1 MNAKIRRSSA
11 PQKSPSLDQAL
22 DMLNE
27 LVAQGIEFPE
37 AEYRTLFEHPH
48 IKREQLLDAYDTQE
62 RGL

>member
-1 MNAKIRRSSA
+1 MNAKVRRSSA
-11 PQKSPSLDQAL
+11 PKNSPSLDQAL

-37 AEYRTLFEHPH
+37 AEYRTLFEYPH
-48 IKREQLLDAYDTQE
+48 IKREKLLDAYDTQE

>member
-1 MNAKIRRSSA
+1 MI
-11 PQKSPSLDQAL
+11 DQAL

-37 AEYRTLFEHPH
+37 AEYRTLFEYPH